1 MVCDSRSTMD
11 WGFLAILINYSRLHG
26 CLQRWLGGSFFIS
39 VCNQTDSWAVLRLFL
54 TSPIWNTYPE
64 VDLRSSRSPPQSAIL
79 IGACGDHTSEFQQC
93 FVGFA
98 QNLATLSA
106 ADRLPTADWL
116 LCLIYKS
123 VLIFCFNQLCTCNL
137 AYRIASKCSQ
147 CTTIQTFPVV
157 WKCKAPM
164 SFWRDRDFSH
174 SLLGL
179 EEQSGTSLPYR
190 YRDLQWLAEFQ
201 HSIEA
206 FLQSAHQIR
215 LLHPSGWA
223 IYTSSCSSPFKKHL
237 FVQIATTVLWDSNRT
252 TGENI
257 SS

>member
-1 MVCDSRSTMD
+1 MTRWFFLYIGMQPDRFLSSTPPVSYFSNLEHVPR
-11 WGFLAILINYSRLHG
+11 GRLAIIQVTTPVSNPYRCLRRPYIWVPAMLCWLCTKLSHIISSGQASHSWLI
-26 CLQRWLGGSFFIS
+26 
-39 VCNQTDSWAVLRLFL
+39 
-54 TSPIWNTYPE
+54 
-64 VDLRSSRSPPQSAIL
+64 
-79 IGACGDHTSEFQQC
+79 
-93 FVGFA
+93 
-98 QNLATLSA
+98 
-106 ADRLPTADWL
+106 